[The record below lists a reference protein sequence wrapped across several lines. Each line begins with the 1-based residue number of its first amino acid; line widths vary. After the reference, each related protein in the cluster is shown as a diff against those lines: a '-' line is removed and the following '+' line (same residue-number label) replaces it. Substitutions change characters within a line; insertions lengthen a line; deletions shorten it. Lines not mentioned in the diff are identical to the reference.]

1 MPIPSS
7 HYIKI
12 VGGATSTISDLYT
25 SSKIKTG
32 DILHISGTAS
42 NNGVFLVHNVVSNL
56 NTGSGLGGTFTD
68 AVQAGDITSGTTI
81 IMNGAEPRLTAGLSV
96 SGTNIKPGTYI
107 DSVTQTSDP
116 ARFVLSDAILGT
128 VSGGATLTFADRD
141 IYIVLKG
148 RSLVNESSAGSTD
161 PTIKVVRATGDKM
174 CAIAHR
180 GSASAGVTDNTG
192 GVSVWSS
199 NASTSYGS
207 SQDNNGWTADVINP
221 TLDGFPSK
229 VIFHFVDEALRA
241 CDTNTENTN
250 QVKWFGYIQRDQFNN
265 NLGLSFTD
273 WQEHPNNLRSPET
286 DGSGISISF
295 AHAVQAIDT
304 AGAYYNEASNKSR
317 GVARRLRDESDT
329 ALLIDGAVSSATDE
343 SIVFDDGTNDHLDQ
357 AFPGELITIGSDYGT
372 APSEVLICKKPSY
385 KASFITYSRG
395 YGGTIAQSSYSDNTA
410 NILRRG
416 IGWNIGISNGTSN
429 GNWENLTYEFYQSFI
444 YDGNQE
450 SIPVVMGDGQA
461 SNAIKT
467 HAQTAGKA
475 MRVSVYSDVAYNGR
489 ISGGRI
495 YIREHGTD
503 NNLSL
508 LADIDIVKGVRTTF
522 DGDHVSW
529 VPNDATATKGFAV
542 VGEVEGNSFEM
553 NLDTYTSI
561 NGFSPDVRFVAIGGA
576 GEMYKTS
583 VVENR
588 RTFIANVRTLGF
600 SGELEVFGDRIM
612 YSEINKFDTF
622 LPHNFIDVSKG
633 DFGNYTALESYAD
646 RLIAFK
652 HNLVHIIN
660 ISSPSPANWY
670 LEETIKNSGVNFHF
684 SVTKTKYG
692 VAWVSEDGCYLYD
705 GNQTRNLLNN
715 KISVS
720 QSSFSDVHEADG
732 NGGINKTWNDWYR
745 GSANI
750 KDVMLGYD
758 PISNSLLML
767 RSPNDSTTSS
777 HTGWIFDFDSAGWVF
792 HSQIFTDSYLYSNFV
807 TDWNNNLV
815 VAENT
820 SSSDSVADIK
830 KFLPIKTAS
839 ADINLFTRD
848 IDFGQPGLIKKIYK
862 VTMTYKCSAEQQ
874 TPLYY
879 AINGVQDFNVFA
891 TDITP
896 QGNTGGSGY
905 LESTSESG
913 ETWDVAVFTPSSP
926 ISCQSIQF
934 ELDPPTSATL
944 EINDITIE
952 YRIIRNKNVS

>member
-1 MPIPSS
+1 MPIPSA
-7 HYIKI
+7 HYIKL

-25 SSKIKTG
+25 SGKIKVG
-32 DILHISGTAS
+32 DTLHISGTAS
-42 NNGVFLVHNVVSNL
+42 NNGVYLVHNIVSNL

-68 AVQAGDITSGTTI
+68 AVRGVDITSGDQI
-81 IMNGAEPRLTAGLSV
+81 IMNGAEPRLTVGLSV

-107 DSVTQTSDP
+107 TSVTQTTSPATFVISD
-116 ARFVLSDAILGT
+116 DILGT
-128 VSGGATLTFADRD
+128 VSAGATLTFADRD
-141 IYIVLKG
+141 IYFVLKG
-148 RSLVNESSAGSTD
+148 RSLVDETSAGSTD
-161 PTIKVVRATGDKM
+161 PTIKVVRATSDKM

-180 GSASAGVTDNTG
+180 GSASAGVQDNTG

-199 NASTSYGS
+199 NAATAYGS
-207 SQDNNGWTADVINP
+207 GQDDNGWTANAINP

-229 VIFHFVDEALRA
+229 VIFHFVDEVLRA
-241 CDTNTENTN
+241 CDINTENTS
-250 QVKWFGYIQRDQFNN
+250 QVKWFGYIQRDQFND
-265 NLGLSFTD
+265 NLGLAFAE

-295 AHAVQAIDT
+295 VHTTHAIDT
-304 AGAYYNEASNKSR
+304 AGAYYNEPSNKSR
-317 GVARRLRDESDT
+317 GVGRKLRNASDT
-329 ALLIDGAVSSATDE
+329 ALYLNHNPTTSTTAFT
-343 SIVFDDGTNDHLDQ
+343 FDDNAGSPTVSLDQ
-357 AFPGELITIGSDYGT
+357 AYAGELITIGTDYGT
-372 APSEVLICKKPSY
+372 VPTEVLLCTKPSY
-385 KASFITYSRG
+385 KASSITYSRS
-395 YGGTIAQSSYSDNTA
+395 YGGNLAGTAPTDYADNATP
-410 NILRRG
+410 IIRRG
-416 IGWNIGISNGTSN
+416 VGWNIGVSEGSAD
-429 GNWENLTYEFYQSFI
+429 GDWEELTYEFYQSFV

-450 SIPVVMGDGQA
+450 SIPVVMGDGAA

-467 HAQTAGKA
+467 HDQPAGKA
-475 MRVSVYSDVAYNGR
+475 MRVSVYADFAYNGR

-503 NNLSL
+503 NDLSL
-508 LADIDIVKGVRTTF
+508 LVDIDIVKGVRTTF
-522 DGDHVSW
+522 DGDHVPW
-529 VPNDATATKGFAV
+529 VPNDATATKGFSAL
-542 VGEVEGNSFEM
+542 GETEGNSFSM

-588 RTFIANVRTLGF
+588 RTFVANVRTLGF
-600 SGELEVFGDRIM
+600 TGELEVFGDRIM

-633 DFGNYTALESYAD
+633 DFGVYTAIESYAD

-670 LEETIKNSGVNFHF
+670 LEDTVKNSGVNFHF
-684 SVTKTKYG
+684 SVAKTKYG

-705 GNQTRNLLNN
+705 GNKTMNLLNN

-720 QSSFSDVHEADG
+720 QSSFT
-732 NGGINKTWNDWYR
+732 GINKTWNDWYR
-745 GSANI
+745 GSANV

-758 PISNSLLML
+758 PISNSLLMI
-767 RSPNDSTTSS
+767 RSPNDSTDDS
-777 HTGWIFDFDSAGWVF
+777 HSGWLFDFDSAGWVF
-792 HSQIFTDSYLYSNFV
+792 HSQIFTNNYLYSNFV

-839 ADINLFTRD
+839 ADMNLFTKD
-848 IDFGQPGLIKKIYK
+848 IDFGEPGLIKKIYK

-879 AINGVQDFNVFA
+879 AIDGTQSFSAFA
-891 TDITP
+891 TGTGITP
-896 QGNTGGSGY
+896 QGNTGGAGY
-905 LESTSESG
+905 LESTASSG

-934 ELDPPTSATL
+934 ELDPPTSATM
-944 EINDITIE
+944 EINDMTIE